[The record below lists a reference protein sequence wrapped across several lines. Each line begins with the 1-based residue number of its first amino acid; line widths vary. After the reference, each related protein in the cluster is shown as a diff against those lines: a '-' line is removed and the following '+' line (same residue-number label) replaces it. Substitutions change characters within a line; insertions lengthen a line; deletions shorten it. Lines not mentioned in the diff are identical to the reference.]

1 MRKEELKDRFIIVA
15 DIVGFKSFIE
25 KENGFV
31 VDSIVSNFFEFIKKD
46 NVEYNGVERYGIIND
61 TIYLVFKENIEL
73 ELVFYNAYCL
83 VSHMPTVLIQGGISK
98 GDIVLC
104 EANNNTIV
112 MGQAFL
118 NAHKYTEKYPI
129 GMYLDYKNI
138 FYDKTIRDL
147 KMTEQIE
154 KYFNYYLLSLPGF
167 KSEEVLFLNPI
178 KNSNYSIGELYQFLE
193 ALHTYYINANEEQ
206 KIRKFILC
214 FLMLTL
220 TNYINVSIDR
230 DSYDIIKE
238 YEKHE

>member
-1 MRKEELKDRFIIVA
+1 MKKEELKNRFVIVA

-46 NVEYNGVERYGIIND
+46 NVEHNGVERYGIIND
-61 TIYLVFKENIEL
+61 TIYFVFKENINL

-83 VSHMPTVLIQGGISK
+83 MSHMPMVLIQGGISK

-104 EANNNTIV
+104 EANGNTIV
-112 MGQAFL
+112 TGQAFL

-138 FYDKTIRDL
+138 FYDQSIHEIKL
-147 KMTEQIE
+147 IE
-154 KYFNYYLLSLPGF
+154 IIDKYFNYYLLSLPGF
-167 KSEEVLFLNPI
+167 KSEEILFLNPI
-178 KNSNYSIGELYQFLE
+178 RNANFSIGELYQFLE

-220 TNYINVSIDR
+220 TNYINVSINE
-230 DSYDIIKE
+230 DSYNFIKE
-238 YEKHE
+238 FEKNE